1 MSSVCN
7 LRNFCIFQGV
17 QPPEYLNCG
26 PSKPQCSQD
35 ADEDDGTFICDHHLT
50 LYFKI
55 GKMAFQ
61 IPSSG
66 GGPPFTML
74 VGKTLLQQNSEIR
87 IMIPTKDN
95 YETHLKVDMMSA
107 TEKFVFYN
115 IYDEPE
121 FTAQGQPGKIRALCE
136 SLRGQEFYTEDV
148 LSDLYSIVAQLKGRV
163 NPAIYCRPIIEES
176 TRNYNAVFPGAP
188 EELAQGTQQ
197 AVYDAM
203 PVFIKNLID
212 RLVRPVT
219 LTVTNIEASYPFN
232 LALVPTCDLEVGK
245 GLTAPSLYNPDK
257 PRPYNRFGLTREPK
271 FQIRVL
277 YDFEGRASRVQRA
290 LANLEVYKVSRPLLL
305 GTETVV
311 TAT

>member
-1 MSSVCN
+1 
-7 LRNFCIFQGV
+7 
-17 QPPEYLNCG
+17 
-26 PSKPQCSQD
+26 
-35 ADEDDGTFICDHHLT
+35 
-50 LYFKI
+50 
-55 GKMAFQ
+55 MAFQ

-74 VGKTLLQQNSEIR
+74 VGKTLLQQNSKNR

-121 FTAQGQPGKIRALCE
+121 VTAQGQPGKIRALCE

-163 NPAIYCRPIIEES
+163 NPAIYCRPIIDES
-176 TRNYNAVFPGAP
+176 TRNYDAVFLGGP
-188 EELAQGTQQ
+188 EEMAQGGQQ
-197 AVYDAM
+197 AVYDNM

-212 RLVRPVT
+212 RLVRPVV
-219 LTVTNIEASYPFN
+219 LTVTNIETSYPFN
-232 LALVPTCDLEVGK
+232 LALVPTCNLEADK
-245 GLTAPSLYNPDK
+245 GLTAPALYNPEQ
-257 PRPYNRFGLTREPK
+257 PPLYNRYGLMREPK

-277 YDFEGRASRVQRA
+277 YDFEGRASREQRA
-290 LANLEVYKVSRPLLL
+290 LANLEVYKVARPLLL